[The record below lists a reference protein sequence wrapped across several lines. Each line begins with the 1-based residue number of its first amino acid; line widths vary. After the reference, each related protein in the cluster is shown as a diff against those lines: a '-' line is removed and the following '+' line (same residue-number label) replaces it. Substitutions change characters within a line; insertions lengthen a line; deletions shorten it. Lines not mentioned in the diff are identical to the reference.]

1 MPEDHRMSFNKKGL
15 AALPVPKTKREVY
28 HDKGTRGLGLLVR
41 PTGHKSFFWFRRVNG
56 DPTWKTIGDF
66 PDLEIGQARESADGF
81 NKKLAEWKRKNYEG
95 PSPFKQQDALTLGTL
110 YDKYYETLKT
120 KGCSAKRGPATEKSL
135 KDTQSWYKAHL
146 KRWADRKL
154 DSLRVD
160 RVRELHKDITE
171 KNGPIIANRAIGLLR
186 RCINWGIRKDIWQG
200 ENPAEKIDW
209 NAEKSRERFV
219 QPDEMARLLKAVEKE
234 RGVNWDLHDFILL
247 ALYCGQR
254 KSNLLAM
261 RWEQIKMSVTGEA
274 EWEIPITKNGR
285 SHKIPLLPEAL
296 TVLQDRKR
304 RAKDE
309 KSAWVFPSGG
319 KSGHL
324 RDVKKSWGR
333 LRKAVKIPD
342 VHIHDLRRTLGSFMA
357 GANVSLPIIGKAL
370 GHNSVASTQVYA
382 RLQLDPVRQAMSV
395 AIQGMKKAQ
404 DEKALEVKRD

>member
-1 MPEDHRMSFNKKGL
+1 M
-15 AALPVPKTKREVY
+15 
-28 HDKGTRGLGLLVR
+28 
-41 PTGHKSFFWFRRVNG
+41 
-56 DPTWKTIGDF
+56 
-66 PDLEIGQARESADGF
+66 
-81 NKKLAEWKRKNYEG
+81 
-95 PSPFKQQDALTLGTL
+95 
-110 YDKYYETLKT
+110 
-120 KGCSAKRGPATEKSL
+120 
-135 KDTQSWYKAHL
+135 
-146 KRWADRKL
+146 
-154 DSLRVD
+154 D